1 MRVRSAADS
10 AEKFARVAPD
20 RARDYAAG
28 VADANVDWQGPTERA
43 KETWAD
49 GVSQAARDD
58 RFAKGV
64 KRSGT
69 EHWRNKTTSMGVQ
82 RWPAGIREA
91 KKDYEEGVAPYI
103 EELSRVNLPP
113 RAPRGDPR
121 NIERVAAIAKALADR
136 RMRGA

>member
-20 RARDYAAG
+20 RARDYQAG
-28 VADANVDWQGPTERA
+28 VSDNNVDWAGPTGRA

-49 GVSQAARDD
+49 GVSAAARDD

-64 KRSGT
+64 ARSGT
-69 EHWRNKTTSMGVQ
+69 EHWRAKTVSMGVQ

-91 KKDYEEGVAPYI
+91 RKDYEEGVAPYL
-103 EELSRVNLPP
+103 EELARTNLPP

-121 NIERVAAIAKALADR
+121 NIERVATIAKVLAER